1 MAIICFLITIFC
13 LGDAGGGSPKAI
25 PINYYPLFL
34 AASELTHYE
43 KPSIGLAL
51 MLYEE

>member
-1 MAIICFLITIFC
+1 MTIICFLITIFC

-25 PINYYPLFL
+25 AINYYPLFL

-43 KPSIGLAL
+43 KTIDWLSSNAL
-51 MLYEE
+51 

>member
-1 MAIICFLITIFC
+1 MVAL
-13 LGDAGGGSPKAI
+13 LKPSPSI
-25 PINYYPLFL
+25 LPLFL

>member
-1 MAIICFLITIFC
+1 MICFLITIFC

-25 PINYYPLFL
+25 AINYYPLFL
-34 AASELTHYE
+34 AASELTM
-43 KPSIGLAL
+43 KKQSIGLAL